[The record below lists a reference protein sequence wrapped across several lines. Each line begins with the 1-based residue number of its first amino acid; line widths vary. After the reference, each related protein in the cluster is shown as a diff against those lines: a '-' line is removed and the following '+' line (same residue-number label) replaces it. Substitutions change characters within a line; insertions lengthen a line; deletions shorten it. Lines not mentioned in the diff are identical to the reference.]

1 MQNFTEQLPPL
12 HLTLNDFADCDSDAM
27 PKEIINM
34 TLERK
39 GKNEPWGFV
48 IIGGKD
54 QVGKLKSASS

>member
-1 MQNFTEQLPPL
+1 
-12 HLTLNDFADCDSDAM
+12 M

-54 QVGKLKSASS
+54 QVEKLKYIFLGFLGVYIVVWS